1 MEHNIIVISS
11 YGEFIVSGKSSQ
23 TMNSKGF
30 YFLKNKISG
39 FNLQSS
45 KIFMNENEYRDILE
59 WAKNET

>member
-1 MEHNIIVISS
+1 
-11 YGEFIVSGKSSQ
+11 
-23 TMNSKGF
+23 MNSKGF